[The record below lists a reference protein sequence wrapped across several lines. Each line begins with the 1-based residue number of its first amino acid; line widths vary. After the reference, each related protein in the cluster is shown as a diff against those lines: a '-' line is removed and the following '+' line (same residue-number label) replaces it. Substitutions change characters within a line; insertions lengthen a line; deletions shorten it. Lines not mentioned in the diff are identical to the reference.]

1 MVIRNSK
8 GVVLGSKVIINEN
21 IPSVFTAEV
30 IACLQSLMFGL
41 DLGFSNIEVKGDPL
55 AVIKKLRSN
64 NEDKSESRTF
74 IRDCQSLSK
83 RFHTSFLILLEMKW
97 IRTKDERL
105 SDFLF

>member
-41 DLGFSNIEVKGDPL
+41 DLGFSKIEVKGDPL
-55 AVIKKLRSN
+55 AGEEFWEKEEFGRG
-64 NEDKSESRTF
+64 NEVTDERVKAYGKGKYWLPKRLNYY
-74 IRDCQSLSK
+74 CCLSGE
-83 RFHTSFLILLEMKW
+83 LIL
-97 IRTKDERL
+97 
-105 SDFLF
+105 